1 MASGGGEWC
10 LIESDPGVFTE
21 LIRGFGTYWDYSWPC
36 SNSLVI
42 RIISFSIGN
51 RVEIILLS
59 FDFDLPAGKKLSPWW
74 YKITLQPV
82 FDIWDVSQ
90 PNRHYQSLWTWWW
103 LTRSQWDGIA
113 FIARFCSLSEL
124 LYFFFAFNVFRC
136 QIKHVSLFLM
146 QPFTCK
152 RNQGIERE
160 ALSPGFLI
168 SQHSNSIYLY

>member
-42 RIISFSIGN
+42 RIISFSIGD

-59 FDFDLPAGKKLSPWW
+59 FDFDLPAGKKLSSWW

-124 LYFFFAFNVFRC
+124 LYFSLHLMYSAVKLNTCRC
-136 QIKHVSLFLM
+136 FLCNHSLA
-146 QPFTCK
+146 K
-152 RNQGIERE
+152 EIRE
-160 ALSPGFLI
+160 
-168 SQHSNSIYLY
+168 

>member
-59 FDFDLPAGKKLSPWW
+59 FDFDLPPGKKLSPWW

-90 PNRHYQSLWTWWW
+90 PNRHYQSLRTWWW

-124 LYFFFAFNVFRC
+124 LYFSLHLMYSAVKLNTCRC
-136 QIKHVSLFLM
+136 FLCNHSLA
-146 QPFTCK
+146 K
-152 RNQGIERE
+152 EIRE
-160 ALSPGFLI
+160 
-168 SQHSNSIYLY
+168 